1 MKTKDTGN
9 ILHDGELEAQRR
21 FCGGRTAEND
31 AQLAAMVQMI
41 QDHIRPSWIEFLES
55 QPFFFLASANQYGAC
70 DCSFRGREYTIAGTP
85 TPLLKVLNPKIV
97 VFPDYSGN
105 NLYNSLGNILVNPH
119 VGMLFV
125 DFQKQS
131 RARVNGSAEIVEDP
145 NAYSHI
151 WPRALRYVR
160 VTVEQAYPN
169 CKARIPIMMPAPPY
183 GCVFRRVSAHAC
195 IF

>member
-1 MKTKDTGN
+1 MKTQDTDN
-9 ILHDGELEAQRR
+9 ILHNGEWEAQRR

-41 QDHIRPSWIEFLES
+41 QDHIRPSWIGFLES
-55 QPFFFLASANQYGAC
+55 QPFFFLATANQYGAC
-70 DCSFRGREYTIAGTP
+70 DCSFRGREYSIAGKP
-85 TPLLKVLNPKIV
+85 TPLLKVLTPKIL

-125 DFQKQS
+125 DFQKRS
-131 RARVNGSAEIVEDP
+131 RARVNGSAEIVEDK
-145 NAYSHI
+145 NTYSQI

-169 CKARIPIMMPAPPY
+169 CKARIP
-183 GCVFRRVSAHAC
+183 
-195 IF
+195 